1 MGLLIDGVWHDRWYD
16 TGKTGGRFVRQKSA
30 FRNWV
35 SPDGAPGPSGE
46 GGFEAEP
53 GRYHLYVSLA
63 CPWAHRT
70 LILRRLK
77 RLEEVV
83 SVSVVHWH
91 MGADGWAFREGP
103 GCTPDT
109 VNGARYLH
117 EVYTQARPDYSGR
130 VTVPVLW
137 DKARGTIVNNES
149 SEIIRMFNAAFDAWG
164 EAAIDVYPE
173 ALRPEIDAL
182 NERVYAT
189 VNNGVYRAGF
199 ATGQQAYE
207 EAVAALFETL
217 DMLEDRLS
225 RQRYLVGEGL
235 TEADWRLF
243 TTLVRFDPVYVGHF
257 KCNKRR
263 LVDYPNLWAYT
274 RELYQVPGVA
284 ETVNLHHIKQHY
296 YGSHESVNP
305 SGIVPAGPEID
316 LAAAHDR
323 ARLPGGSGLR
333 P

>member
-164 EAAIDVYPE
+164 EAALDVYPE

-207 EAVAALFETL
+207 EAVA
-217 DMLEDRLS
+217 
-225 RQRYLVGEGL
+225 
-235 TEADWRLF
+235 
-243 TTLVRFDPVYVGHF
+243 
-257 KCNKRR
+257 
-263 LVDYPNLWAYT
+263 
-274 RELYQVPGVA
+274 
-284 ETVNLHHIKQHY
+284 
-296 YGSHESVNP
+296 
-305 SGIVPAGPEID
+305 
-316 LAAAHDR
+316 
-323 ARLPGGSGLR
+323 
-333 P
+333 

>member
-35 SPDGAPGPSGE
+35 TLDGAPGSSGE
-46 GGFEAEP
+46 GGFQAEP

-70 LILRRLK
+70 LILRKLK
-77 RLEEVV
+77 RLEEAV

-91 MGADGWAFREGP
+91 MGANGWEFRAGP
-103 GCTPDT
+103 GCTADA

-117 EVYTQARPDYSGR
+117 EIYAKARPDYSGR
-130 VTVPVLW
+130 VSVPVLW

-149 SEIIRMFNAAFDAWG
+149 SEIIRMFNAGFDAWG
-164 EAAIDVYPE
+164 EAALDFYPE

-207 EAVAALFETL
+207 EAVEALFETL
-217 DMLEDRLS
+217 EVLEDRLS
-225 RQRYLVGEGL
+225 RQRYLVGEVL

-243 TTLVRFDPVYVGHF
+243 TTLLRFDPVYVGHF

-263 LVDYPNLWAYT
+263 LVDYPNLWGFT

-296 YGSHESVNP
+296 YGSHKSVNP

-316 LAAAHDR
+316 FTAAHDR
-323 ARLPGGSGLR
+323 ARLSGGSDLH